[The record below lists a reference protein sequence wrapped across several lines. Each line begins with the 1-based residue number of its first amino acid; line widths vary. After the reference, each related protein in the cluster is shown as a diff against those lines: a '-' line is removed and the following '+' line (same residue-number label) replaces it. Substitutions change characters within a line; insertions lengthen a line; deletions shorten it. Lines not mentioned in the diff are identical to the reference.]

1 MRRRPAAALTA
12 AALLLGLAACAP
24 ASERPVAGID
34 VLLEERDR
42 AVLELHDETLTR
54 VAGFLRNTWGPV
66 ILPEESIVRLV
77 TASEWGPAVARC
89 ISTFGFPG
97 VGTADGG
104 ERLDFSGVQV
114 TGPREN
120 FEIDVAT
127 YRCYARY
134 PVRTRIDEGVRQV
147 EAPWAFA
154 YTRATQLPCLRAD
167 GHPVPPLPSRAEFGE
182 GWRTDDAFDAYA
194 AIADPAGRLRA
205 EVRCPAPLTV
215 LVAAIEGPEGSQAA
229 AR

>member
-1 MRRRPAAALTA
+1 MRRRLAAVFSAAAV
-12 AALLLGLAACAP
+12 LAGMVACAP
-24 ASERPVAGID
+24 PGERPVAGLD
-34 VLLEERDR
+34 VVLMERDR
-42 AVLELHDETLTR
+42 AVLELHGETLTR

-66 ILPEESIVRLV
+66 ILPDEPIVRLV

-89 ISTFGFPG
+89 IATLGFPG

-114 TGPREN
+114 SGPREN

-134 PVRTRIDEGVRQV
+134 PVRTRIDEGVRAV

-154 YTRATQLPCLRAD
+154 YTRQTQLPCLHAD
-167 GHPVPPLPSRAEFGE
+167 GHPVAPLPSREEFGE
-182 GWRTDDAFDAYA
+182 RWRTDEAFDAYA
-194 AIADPAGRLRA
+194 AIVDPADRVRA
-205 EVRCPAPLTV
+205 RARCPAPLDV
-215 LVAAIEGPEGSQAA
+215 LLAAIEAPEGSQAA
-229 AR
+229 GP

>member
-1 MRRRPAAALTA
+1 MRRRLAAVLSA
-12 AALLLGLAACAP
+12 AALLAGVAACAP
-24 ASERPVAGID
+24 AEKRPVAGLD
-34 VLLEERDR
+34 VLLAERDR

-154 YTRATQLPCLRAD
+154 YIRHTQLPCLLAD
-167 GHPVPPLPSRAEFGE
+167 GHPVPALPARDEFGDS
-182 GWRTDDAFDAYA
+182 WRTDDAFDAFA
-194 AIADPAGRLRA
+194 AITDPAERA
-205 EVRCPAPLTV
+205 RAAARCPAPLDV
-215 LVAAIEGPEGSQAA
+215 LVAAIEGPEGSEAA
-229 AR
+229 GS

>member
-1 MRRRPAAALTA
+1 MRRRLAVALAAGVVA
-12 AALLLGLAACAP
+12 GVVACAP
-24 ASERPVAGID
+24 AGERPVAGLD
-34 VLLEERDR
+34 VLLTERDR

-114 TGPREN
+114 SGPREN

-154 YTRATQLPCLRAD
+154 YTRDTQLPCLLAD
-167 GHPVPPLPSRAEFGE
+167 GHPVPPLPSRTEFGD
-182 GWRTDDAFDAYA
+182 GWRTDDAFDAYS
-194 AIADPAGRLRA
+194 AIIDPADRVRA
-205 EVRCPAPLTV
+205 AVRCPAPLDV
-215 LVAAIEGPEGSQAA
+215 LVAAIESPEGSRAA
-229 AR
+229 AP